1 MKIIIGAIVFG
12 LILVSIIVMVV
23 INFSYRGIK
32 KMREQANDDH
42 YRHQKEKE
50 QKEKHPFGKDYFK
63 SAAPKKQQTTKPNKP
78 KEEKPRQQPQQQQA
92 QQPRQQPQQAAE
104 SDFKKDTARSTTTTD
119 SKNNVTIIDDRE
131 VNDKRKIFDD
141 QDGEYVEFEEV

>member
-12 LILVSIIVMVV
+12 LIIISIIVMVV
-23 INFSYRGIK
+23 INFTYRGVK
-32 KMREQANDDH
+32 KLKEQAEDDY

-63 SAAPKKQQTTKPNKP
+63 SAAPKKQQTTTRPNKP
-78 KEEKPRQQPQQQQA
+78 KEEKPRQQA
-92 QQPRQQPQQAAE
+92 QQPRQQQTAE
-104 SDFKKDTARSTTTTD
+104 SDFQKGTARSTKTTD
-119 SKNNVTIIDDRE
+119 RKSNVTIIDDRQTG
-131 VNDKRKIFDD
+131 NKRKIFDD